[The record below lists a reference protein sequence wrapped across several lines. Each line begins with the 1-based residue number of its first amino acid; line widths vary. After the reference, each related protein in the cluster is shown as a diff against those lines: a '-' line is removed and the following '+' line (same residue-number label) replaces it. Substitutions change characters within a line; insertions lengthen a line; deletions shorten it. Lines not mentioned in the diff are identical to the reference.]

1 MSDEALL
8 KAVRAGRTVE
18 ATGLLDGMTDA
29 ERRACL
35 PALKELRKELR
46 SAPWNAASRVAHPAL
61 HAAGAACHTG
71 AAGAATWIAGVD
83 MRWSQASP
91 GVLLHVLGD
100 RESDWLADLT
110 HRLAARPV
118 TSRLPFALLSGLV
131 GLSGCEVPT
140 TDAYVRGW
148 FEHMGAS
155 RNGGRSVAQRLRKE
169 PHLSVMIGALFESLE
184 VTGQISWLFGDG
196 PGSWYNA
203 LAELAEEGVLDRKVL
218 VDACVARL
226 LRGGAPADQRVFL
239 RLLSSLAL
247 TRAEERE
254 RSADWTALACQA
266 VPSVAWHAQSVLA
279 SFALDGELTPGQLAE
294 MSSGVL
300 FRTEKKLVRAQL
312 VLLGK
317 VLKRDPS
324 TADVLLPAVAEA
336 FGHEDTDVQERALKL
351 VERHVTALSGPNRT
365 PGTTG
370 LSASADT
377 DGTSGPDGT
386 TGTVG
391 TTGTDGTAG
400 TAGSAGANS
409 ARERLGELAADLS
422 PGLRLRAQRVLGIE
436 APGSAATVQED
447 VLPPV
452 PRRERLAPA
461 PESVA
466 ELAEEVSAILASGGG
481 VAAFERALDGLV
493 RHAHRDREALAEALG
508 PVVARCWWKDRD
520 PRYPS
525 ADRIF
530 RESPNGLEV
539 VLAALFEQVGTDTL
553 HTAAQQGTT
562 SGNCHHS
569 ALSRAFEARLWEA
582 AYRLRAEPMPFL
594 LATPSWDTG
603 LLEPEELVER
613 LTEYRRLDARPGTAD
628 FAQAL
633 LRVRRDDP
641 AVSAAAAARARALGS
656 PEGYR
661 LSQWLSSEGPLLP
674 TGRRRTS
681 GARVLLELGE
691 LQEIQGHFPAEF
703 RPLGRPLTVFKD
715 HWYCRHWGVT
725 DRQHWPAV
733 VPGRRELVAARLL
746 RDISTA
752 AIEDTR
758 MDAMTLPLLAEA
770 DGPAGEALHLCVAYG
785 LGARHPEDRLS
796 AVDALLVLA
805 ARGQLD
811 AGRLGADI
819 GELVGR
825 GALKKSRLA
834 ESIRTAAATG
844 AYATVWSV
852 LRGLLPDLLA
862 GLAADGAG
870 GGSGGGAVRGLGE
883 LLAVAADCA
892 ERSGAHGDLPHLPE
906 TAERHGSSRVVTQA
920 RRLRTALTREAAA

>member
-1 MSDEALL
+1 MSGEALL

-18 ATGLLDGMTDA
+18 AAGLLDGMTDG

-100 RESDWLADLT
+100 RETDWLADLT
-110 HRLAARPV
+110 HRLAARPA
-118 TSRLPFALLSGLV
+118 TSRVPFALLSGLV
-131 GLSGCEVPT
+131 ALSGCEVPT

-148 FEHMGAS
+148 LEHI
-155 RNGGRSVAQRLRKE
+155 GGSWHGGGTVAQRLRKE
-169 PHLSVMIGALFESLE
+169 PHVSVMVTALFESLE
-184 VTGQISWLFGDG
+184 VTSQIAWLFGDG

-203 LAELAEEGVLDRKVL
+203 LAELSEEGTLDRKVVL
-218 VDACVARL
+218 DACVARL

-239 RLLSSLAL
+239 RLLSSLAP
-247 TRAEERE
+247 TRDEERE
-254 RSADWTALACQA
+254 RSADWTVLACQA
-266 VPSVAWHAQSVLA
+266 APSVARYAQSVLA
-279 SFALDGELTPGQLAE
+279 SLALDGELPSRQLAE

-336 FGHEDTDVQERALKL
+336 FGHEDTDMQERALKL
-351 VERHVTALSGPNRT
+351 VERHVGALPDSFDVRARLED
-365 PGTTG
+365 
-370 LSASADT
+370 LS
-377 DGTSGPDGT
+377 
-386 TGTVG
+386 
-391 TTGTDGTAG
+391 
-400 TAGSAGANS
+400 
-409 ARERLGELAADLS
+409 ADLS
-422 PGLRLRAQRVLGIE
+422 PGLRLRAQRALGIE
-436 APGSAATVQED
+436 APGSASTVREE

-452 PRRERLAPA
+452 PERARLAPA
-461 PESVA
+461 PESVV

-493 RHAHRDREALAEALG
+493 RHAHRDRDALAEALG

-520 PRYPS
+520 PSYPVV
-525 ADRIF
+525 DRSF
-530 RESPNGLEV
+530 RESAQGLEV
-539 VLAALFEQVGTDTL
+539 VLAALFEGVGMETL
-553 HTAAQQGTT
+553 HAAVQQGPT

-569 ALSRAFEARLWEA
+569 ALSRALDARLWEA
-582 AYRLRAEPMPFL
+582 GHRLRTDPMPFL
-594 LATPSWDTG
+594 LATPTWDTG
-603 LLEPEELVER
+603 LLEPDELVER

-633 LRVRRDDP
+633 LRVRRDDR
-641 AVSAAAAARARALGS
+641 ATAEAAAARARALGS

-661 LSQWLSSEGPLLP
+661 LAQWLTAEGPLLP
-674 TGRRRTS
+674 TSRRRTS

-691 LQEIQGHFPAEF
+691 LEEIQGLFPKEF
-703 RPLGRPLTVFKD
+703 RLLGRPLTVFKD

-725 DRQHWPAV
+725 DQRYWPAV

-752 AIEDTR
+752 AVEDSR
-758 MDAMTLPLLAEA
+758 MDAAMLPLLAEA
-770 DGPAGEALHLCVAYG
+770 DGTAGEALHLCLAYG
-785 LGARHPEDRLS
+785 LGARHPEDRLA

-811 AGRLGADI
+811 AGRLGSDI
-819 GELVGR
+819 GELVRR

-852 LRGLLPDLLA
+852 LLGLLPALLA
-862 GLAADGAG
+862 DLAADGA
-870 GGSGGGAVRGLGE
+870 GGGAVRGLGE
-883 LLAVAADCA
+883 LLAIAADCA
-892 ERSGAHGDLPHLPE
+892 ERSGARGDLAHLAG
-906 TAERHGSSRVVTQA
+906 TAERHGSSKVVTQA
-920 RRLRTALTREAAA
+920 RRLRTALTREAVA

>member
-1 MSDEALL
+1 MSGTALL
-8 KAVRAGRTVE
+8 EAVRAGRTVE

-29 ERRACL
+29 ERRSCL

-46 SAPWNAASRVAHPAL
+46 SAPWNAASRAACPAL

-100 RESDWLADLT
+100 RESDWLGDLA
-110 HRLAARPV
+110 HRLAARPAA
-118 TSRLPFALLSGLV
+118 SRLPFALLSGLV

-148 FEHMGAS
+148 FEHIGAS
-155 RNGGRSVAQRLRKE
+155 WNGGRSVAQRLRQE
-169 PHLSVMIGALFESLE
+169 PHLPVMINALFESLE
-184 VTGQISWLFGDG
+184 VTGQIAWLFGDG

-203 LAELAEEGVLDRKVL
+203 LAELAEEGTLDRKVL

-266 VPSVAWHAQSVLA
+266 VPAVAWHAQSVLA
-279 SFALDGELTPGQLAE
+279 SFALDGELTSRQLAE
-294 MSSGVL
+294 MSAGVL

-324 TADVLLPAVAEA
+324 TAGVLLPAVAEA

-351 VERHVTALSGPNRT
+351 VERHIAALPSTSGT
-365 PGTTG
+365 DTTDEPRP
-370 LSASADT
+370 A
-377 DGTSGPDGT
+377 DGTGGPEAAD
-386 TGTVG
+386 
-391 TTGTDGTAG
+391 D
-400 TAGSAGANS
+400 
-409 ARERLGELAADLS
+409 ARERLCELAADLS
-422 PGLRLRAQRVLGIE
+422 PGLRIRARRVLGIDV
-436 APGSAATVQED
+436 PGAASTVQED

-452 PRRERLAPA
+452 PEPERLTPA
-461 PESVA
+461 PESVT

-493 RHAHRDREALAEALG
+493 RHAHRDRGALVEALG

-525 ADRIF
+525 SDRVF
-530 RESPNGLEV
+530 RESPHGLEV
-539 VLAALFEQVGTDTL
+539 VLAALFEEVGTDTL
-553 HTAAQQGTT
+553 HAATQHGPT

-603 LLEPEELVER
+603 LLEPGELVER

-641 AVSAAAAARARALGS
+641 AVSAAAAAGARALDS

-661 LSQWLSSEGPLLP
+661 LAQWLSGEGPLLP
-674 TGRRRTS
+674 TSRRRTS
-681 GARVLLELGE
+681 GVRVLLELGE
-691 LQEIQGHFPAEF
+691 LEEIQDLFPSEF

-725 DRQHWPAV
+725 DQQHWPAV

-752 AIEDTR
+752 AVEDTR

-770 DGPAGEALHLCVAYG
+770 DGTAGEALHLCVAYG
-785 LGARHPEDRLS
+785 LGARHPEDRLA

-811 AGRLGADI
+811 AGRLGADL
-819 GELVGR
+819 GELVHR

-852 LRGLLPDLLA
+852 LRGLLPVLLA
-862 GLAADGAG
+862 DLAADG
-870 GGSGGGAVRGLGE
+870 SGGAARGLGE

-892 ERSGAHGDLPHLPE
+892 ERSGARGDLTHLAG
-906 TAERHGSSRVVTQA
+906 TAGRQGSSKVVTQA
-920 RRLRTALTREAAA
+920 RRLLTALTGEAAA

>member
-8 KAVRAGRTVE
+8 RAVRAGRTVE

-29 ERRACL
+29 ERRAFL

-46 SAPWNAASRVAHPAL
+46 SAPWNAASRVAYPTL

-110 HRLAARPV
+110 HRLAARPA

-155 RNGGRSVAQRLRKE
+155 RNGGRSVAHRLRKE
-169 PHLSVMIGALFESLE
+169 PHLSVMIGALFDSLE

-203 LAELAEEGVLDRKVL
+203 LAELAEEGFLDRKVL

-279 SFALDGELTPGQLAE
+279 SFALDGELTPGRLAE

-324 TADVLLPAVAEA
+324 TAGVLLPAVAEA

-351 VERHVTALSGPNRT
+351 VERHVTALPGPNRAA
-365 PGTTG
+365 GATG
-370 LSASADT
+370 SADT
-377 DGTSGPDGT
+377 DATTGPDAT
-386 TGTVG
+386 TGTAG
-391 TTGTDGTAG
+391 ITAP
-400 TAGSAGANS
+400 AGATDAS
-409 ARERLGELAADLS
+409 GARERLGELAADLS

-436 APGSAATVQED
+436 TAGSAATVQED

-452 PRRERLAPA
+452 PPRERLAPA

-493 RHAHRDREALAEALG
+493 RHAHRDREALTEALG
-508 PVVARCWWKDRD
+508 PVVARCWWKDLD

-525 ADRIF
+525 ADRMF

-553 HTAAQQGTT
+553 HTAAQHGAT

-582 AYRLRAEPMPFL
+582 AYRIRVEPMPFL

-661 LSQWLSSEGPLLP
+661 LSQWLGAEGPLLP
-674 TGRRRTS
+674 TSRRRTS
-681 GARVLLELGE
+681 GVRVLLELGE
-691 LQEIQGHFPAEF
+691 LQEIQGHFPAGF

-725 DRQHWPAV
+725 DRRHWPAV

-805 ARGQLD
+805 ARRQLD

-819 GELVGR
+819 GELVRR

-862 GLAADGAG
+862 DLAADGAG
-870 GGSGGGAVRGLGE
+870 GGAGGGAVRGLGE

-892 ERSGAHGDLPHLPE
+892 ERSGARGDLTHLTE

>member
-1 MSDEALL
+1 MSGEALL

-18 ATGLLDGMTDA
+18 AAGLLDGMTDG
-29 ERRACL
+29 ERRSCL

-83 MRWSQASP
+83 MRWFQASP

-100 RESDWLADLT
+100 RETDWLADLT
-110 HRLAARPV
+110 HRLAARPA
-118 TSRLPFALLSGLV
+118 TSRVPFALLSGLV
-131 GLSGCEVPT
+131 ALSGCEVPT

-148 FEHMGAS
+148 LEHI
-155 RNGGRSVAQRLRKE
+155 GGSWHGGGTVAQRLRKE
-169 PHLSVMIGALFESLE
+169 PHVSVMVTALFESLE
-184 VTGQISWLFGDG
+184 VTSQIAWLFGDG
-196 PGSWYNA
+196 PGSWYDA
-203 LAELAEEGVLDRKVL
+203 LAELSEEGTLDRRVVL
-218 VDACVARL
+218 DACVARL

-239 RLLSSLAL
+239 RLLSSLAPA
-247 TRAEERE
+247 RDEERE
-254 RSADWTALACQA
+254 RSADWTVLACQA
-266 VPSVAWHAQSVLA
+266 VPTVAGYAQSVLA
-279 SFALDGELTPGQLAE
+279 SLALDGELTSRQLAE

-351 VERHVTALSGPNRT
+351 VERH
-365 PGTTG
+365 
-370 LSASADT
+370 
-377 DGTSGPDGT
+377 
-386 TGTVG
+386 
-391 TTGTDGTAG
+391 
-400 TAGSAGANS
+400 AGALPDS
-409 ARERLGELAADLS
+409 FDVRARLEDLSADLS
-422 PGLRLRAQRVLGIE
+422 PGLRLRAQRALGIE
-436 APGSAATVQED
+436 APGSASTVQEEM
-447 VLPPV
+447 LPPV
-452 PRRERLAPA
+452 PERARLAAA
-461 PESVA
+461 PDSVT

-493 RHAHRDREALAEALG
+493 RHAHRDRDALVEALG

-520 PRYPS
+520 PSYPVV
-525 ADRIF
+525 DRSF
-530 RESPNGLEV
+530 RESAQGLEV
-539 VLAALFEQVGTDTL
+539 VLAALFEGVGMETL
-553 HTAAQQGTT
+553 HAAVQQGPT

-569 ALSRAFEARLWEA
+569 ALSRALDARLWEA
-582 AYRLRAEPMPFL
+582 GHRLRTDPMPFL
-594 LATPSWDTG
+594 LATPTWDTG
-603 LLEPEELVER
+603 LLEPDELVER
-613 LTEYRRLDARPGTAD
+613 LTEYRRLDTRPGTAD

-633 LRVRRDDP
+633 LRVRRDDR
-641 AVSAAAAARARALGS
+641 ATAEAAAARARALGS

-661 LSQWLSSEGPLLP
+661 LAQWLTAEGPLLP
-674 TGRRRTS
+674 TSRRRTS
-681 GARVLLELGE
+681 GARILLELGE
-691 LQEIQGHFPAEF
+691 LEEIQGLFPKEF
-703 RPLGRPLTVFKD
+703 RLLGRPLTVFKD
-715 HWYCRHWGVT
+715 HRYCRHWGVT
-725 DRQHWPAV
+725 EQRYWPAV

-752 AIEDTR
+752 AVEDGR
-758 MDAMTLPLLAEA
+758 MVAAMLPLLAEA
-770 DGPAGEALHLCVAYG
+770 DGTAGEALHLCLAYG
-785 LGARHPEDRLS
+785 LGARHPEDRLA

-811 AGRLGADI
+811 AGRLGSDI
-819 GELVGR
+819 GELVRR

-852 LRGLLPDLLA
+852 LLGLLPALLA
-862 GLAADGAG
+862 DLAADGAG
-870 GGSGGGAVRGLGE
+870 GGAARGLGE

-892 ERSGAHGDLPHLPE
+892 ERSGARGDLAHLAG
-906 TAERHGSSRVVTQA
+906 TAERHGSSKVVTQA
-920 RRLRTALTREAAA
+920 RRLRTALRGEAAA

>member
-8 KAVRAGRTVE
+8 TAVRAGRTVE
-18 ATGLLDGMTDA
+18 AAGLLDGMTDA

-61 HAAGAACHTG
+61 HAAGAACHSG
-71 AAGAATWIAGVD
+71 AAGAAAWIAGVD

-91 GVLLHVLGD
+91 GVLLHMLGD

-110 HRLAARPV
+110 HRLAARPA
-118 TSRLPFALLSGLV
+118 TSRLPFPLLSGLV

-148 FEHMGAS
+148 FEHIGAS
-155 RNGGRSVAQRLRKE
+155 WRDGRSVTQRLRNE
-169 PHLSVMIGALFESLE
+169 PHLPVMITALFESPE
-184 VTGQISWLFGDG
+184 VTGQIGWLFGDG
-196 PGSWYNA
+196 PGSWCNA
-203 LAELAEEGVLDRKVL
+203 LAELAEEGALDRKVL
-218 VDACVARL
+218 VDGCIARL
-226 LRGGAPADQRVFL
+226 VRGGAPADQRVFL

-247 TRAEERE
+247 TRDEERE
-254 RSADWTALACQA
+254 RSADWTALASQA

-279 SFALDGELTPGQLAE
+279 SFALDGELTSRQLAE

-324 TADVLLPAVAEA
+324 TAEVLLPAVAEA
-336 FGHEDTDVQERALKL
+336 FGHEDPDVQERALRL
-351 VERHVTALSGPNRT
+351 VERHVTALPDAVDANNAN
-365 PGTTG
+365 TTN
-370 LSASADT
+370 T
-377 DGTSGPDGT
+377 
-386 TGTVG
+386 
-391 TTGTDGTAG
+391 
-400 TAGSAGANS
+400 
-409 ARERLGELAADLS
+409 ARERLGELSADLS
-422 PGLRLRAQRVLGIE
+422 PGLRIRAQRVLGIE
-436 APGSAATVQED
+436 VPCSAATVQEE

-452 PRRERLAPA
+452 PERERLVPA

-481 VAAFERALDGLV
+481 VATFERTLDGLV
-493 RHAHRDREALAEALG
+493 RHAHRDRDALVEALG
-508 PVVARCWWKDRD
+508 PVVARCWWKDLD

-525 ADRIF
+525 TDKVF
-530 RESPNGLEV
+530 RESPHGLEV
-539 VLAALFEQVGTDTL
+539 VLAALFEQVGMDTL
-553 HTAAQQGTT
+553 HAAVQRGATN
-562 SGNCHHS
+562 GNCHHS
-569 ALSRAFEARLWEA
+569 ALSRAFEARLWEV
-582 AYRLRAEPMPFL
+582 AYRLRADPMPFL

-603 LLEPEELVER
+603 LLEPDVLVER
-613 LTEYRRLDARPGTAD
+613 LTEYRRRDARPGTAD

-641 AVSAAAAARARALGS
+641 ATAAAAAARARALGS

-661 LSQWLSSEGPLLP
+661 LAQWLTAEGPLLP
-674 TGRRRTS
+674 TSRRRTS

-691 LQEIQGHFPAEF
+691 LEEIQGLFPVEF

-725 DRQHWPAV
+725 DQRHWPAV

-746 RDISTA
+746 RDISA
-752 AIEDTR
+752 AAVEDTR
-758 MDAMTLPLLAEA
+758 MDAAMLPLLAEA
-770 DGPAGEALHLCVAYG
+770 DGTAGEALHLCVAYG
-785 LGARHPEDRLS
+785 LGARHPEDRLA

-811 AGRLGADI
+811 AGRLGADL

-825 GALKKSRLA
+825 GALKRSRLA

-844 AYATVWSV
+844 AYATLWSV
-852 LRGLLPDLLA
+852 SRGLLPALLA
-862 GLAADGAG
+862 DLAADGAG
-870 GGSGGGAVRGLGE
+870 GGAVRWLGE
-883 LLAVAADCA
+883 LLAIAADCA
-892 ERSGAHGDLPHLPE
+892 ERSGARGDLTHLAGI
-906 TAERHGSSRVVTQA
+906 AERQGSSKVVTQA
-920 RRLRTALTREAAA
+920 RRLRTTLTQEAAA

>member
-18 ATGLLDGMTDA
+18 AAGLLDGMTDA
-29 ERRACL
+29 ERRSCL

-46 SAPWNAASRVAHPAL
+46 SAPWNAESRVTCPAL

-100 RESDWLADLT
+100 RESGWLADLT
-110 HRLAARPV
+110 HRLAARPT
-118 TSRLPFALLSGLV
+118 TSLVPFALLSGLV
-131 GLSGCEVPT
+131 GLSGCAVPT
-140 TDAYVRGW
+140 TDAYVQGW
-148 FEHMGAS
+148 LEHTGAS
-155 RNGGRSVAQRLRKE
+155 WHNGDTVAQRLRKE
-169 PHLSVMIGALFESLE
+169 PHLSVMISALFESLD
-184 VTGQISWLFGDG
+184 VTSRIAWLFGDG

-203 LAELAEEGVLDRKVL
+203 LTELAEEGTLDRQVL

-239 RLLSSLAL
+239 RLLSSLAP
-247 TRAEERE
+247 TREEERE
-254 RSADWTALACQA
+254 RTGDWTALACQA
-266 VPSVAWHAQSVLA
+266 GPAVAWHAQSVLA
-279 SFALDGELTPGQLAE
+279 SLALDGELTPRQLAE

-324 TADVLLPAVAEA
+324 TAGVLLPAAAEA
-336 FGHEDTDVQERALKL
+336 FGHEDTEVQERALKL
-351 VERHVTALSGPNRT
+351 VERH
-365 PGTTG
+365 
-370 LSASADT
+370 
-377 DGTSGPDGT
+377 
-386 TGTVG
+386 
-391 TTGTDGTAG
+391 
-400 TAGSAGANS
+400 AGALPDS
-409 ARERLGELAADLS
+409 DDARARLEDLSADLS
-422 PGLRLRAQRVLGIE
+422 PGLRLRARRVLGVE
-436 APGSAATVQED
+436 APGSASTVQEE

-452 PRRERLAPA
+452 PERERLAAA

-466 ELAEEVSAILASGGG
+466 ELAEEVSAIMASGGG

-493 RHAHRDREALAEALG
+493 RHAHRDRDALVEALG

-520 PRYPS
+520 PSYPVV
-525 ADRIF
+525 DRSF
-530 RESPNGLEV
+530 RESAQGLEV
-539 VLAALFEQVGTDTL
+539 VLAALFEGVSMDTL
-553 HTAAQQGTT
+553 HAAVQRGPA

-569 ALSRAFEARLWEA
+569 ALSRALDARLWEA
-582 AYRLRAEPMPFL
+582 GYRLRTEPMPFL
-594 LATPSWDTG
+594 LATPTWDSG
-603 LLEPEELVER
+603 LLEPDELVER

-633 LRVRRDDP
+633 LRVRRDDS
-641 AVSAAAAARARALGS
+641 VTTAAAAARARALGS

-661 LSQWLSSEGPLLP
+661 LAQWLTSEAPLLP
-674 TGRRRTS
+674 TVRRRTS
-681 GARVLLELGE
+681 GPRVLLELGE
-691 LQEIQGHFPAEF
+691 LEEIQGLFPREF
-703 RPLGRPLTVFKD
+703 RLLGRPLTAFKD
-715 HWYCRHWGVT
+715 RSYCWHWGGT
-725 DRQHWPAV
+725 HRRYWPAV

-746 RDISTA
+746 SDFSTA
-752 AIEDTR
+752 AVEDGR
-758 MDAMTLPLLAEA
+758 MHTALLPLLAEA
-770 DGPAGEALHLCVAYG
+770 DGTAGEALHLCVAYG
-785 LGARHPEDRLS
+785 LGARHAEDRLA

-811 AGRLGADI
+811 AGRLGADL
-819 GELVGR
+819 GELVLR

-852 LRGLLPDLLA
+852 LRGLLPALLA
-862 GLAADGAG
+862 ELAADGAG
-870 GGSGGGAVRGLGE
+870 GGTGSGAVRGLGE
-883 LLAVAADCA
+883 LLAIAADCA
-892 ERSGAHGDLPHLPE
+892 ERAGARGDLAHLAGA
-906 TAERHGSSRVVTQA
+906 AERRGSSRMVTQA
-920 RRLRTALTREAAA
+920 RRLRTSLTREAVA

>member
-1 MSDEALL
+1 MSGEALL

-18 ATGLLDGMTDA
+18 AAGLLDGMTDG
-29 ERRACL
+29 ERRSCL

-71 AAGAATWIAGVD
+71 VAGAATWIAGVD

-100 RESDWLADLT
+100 RETDWLADLT
-110 HRLAARPV
+110 HRLAARPA
-118 TSRLPFALLSGLV
+118 TSRVPFALLSGLV
-131 GLSGCEVPT
+131 ALSGCEVPT

-148 FEHMGAS
+148 LEHIGAS
-155 RNGGRSVAQRLRKE
+155 WHGGGTVAQRLRKE
-169 PHLSVMIGALFESLE
+169 PHVSVMVTALFESLE
-184 VTGQISWLFGDG
+184 VTSQIAWLFGDG

-203 LAELAEEGVLDRKVL
+203 LAELSEEGILDRKVVL
-218 VDACVARL
+218 DACVARL

-239 RLLSSLAL
+239 RLLSSLAP
-247 TRAEERE
+247 TRGEERE
-254 RSADWTALACQA
+254 RSADWTVLAGQA
-266 VPSVAWHAQSVLA
+266 VPSVAWYAQSVLA
-279 SFALDGELTPGQLAE
+279 SLALDGELTSRQLAE

-351 VERHVTALSGPNRT
+351 VERHVGALPDSFDVRARLED
-365 PGTTG
+365 
-370 LSASADT
+370 LS
-377 DGTSGPDGT
+377 
-386 TGTVG
+386 
-391 TTGTDGTAG
+391 
-400 TAGSAGANS
+400 
-409 ARERLGELAADLS
+409 ADLS
-422 PGLRLRAQRVLGIE
+422 PGLRLRAQRALGIE
-436 APGSAATVQED
+436 APGSASTVQEE

-452 PRRERLAPA
+452 PERARLAPA
-461 PESVA
+461 PESVT

-493 RHAHRDREALAEALG
+493 RHAHRDRDALVEALG

-520 PRYPS
+520 PSYPVV
-525 ADRIF
+525 DRSF
-530 RESPNGLEV
+530 RESAQGLEV
-539 VLAALFEQVGTDTL
+539 VLAALFEGVGMETL
-553 HTAAQQGTT
+553 RAAVQQGSTR
-562 SGNCHHS
+562 GNCHHS
-569 ALSRAFEARLWEA
+569 ALSRALDARLWEA
-582 AYRLRAEPMPFL
+582 GYRLRTDPMPFL
-594 LATPSWDTG
+594 LATPTWDTG
-603 LLEPEELVER
+603 LLEPDELVKR

-633 LRVRRDDP
+633 LRVRRDDR
-641 AVSAAAAARARALGS
+641 ATTEAAAARARALGS

-661 LSQWLSSEGPLLP
+661 LSQWLTAEGPLLP
-674 TGRRRTS
+674 TSRRRTS
-681 GARVLLELGE
+681 GARILLELGE
-691 LQEIQGHFPAEF
+691 LEEIQGLFPKEF
-703 RPLGRPLTVFKD
+703 RLLGRPLAVFKD
-715 HWYCRHWGVT
+715 HWYCGHWGVT
-725 DRQHWPAV
+725 DQRYWPAV

-752 AIEDTR
+752 AVEDVR
-758 MDAMTLPLLAEA
+758 MDAAMLPLLAEA
-770 DGPAGEALHLCVAYG
+770 DGAAGEALHLCLAYG
-785 LGARHPEDRLS
+785 LGARHPEDRLA

-811 AGRLGADI
+811 AGRLGSDI
-819 GELVGR
+819 GELVRR

-852 LRGLLPDLLA
+852 LLGLLPALLA
-862 GLAADGAG
+862 DLTADGA
-870 GGSGGGAVRGLGE
+870 GGGAVRGLGE
-883 LLAVAADCA
+883 LLAIAADCA
-892 ERSGAHGDLPHLPE
+892 ERSGARGDLAHLAG
-906 TAERHGSSRVVTQA
+906 TAERHGSSKIVTQA
-920 RRLRTALTREAAA
+920 RRLRTALTREAVA